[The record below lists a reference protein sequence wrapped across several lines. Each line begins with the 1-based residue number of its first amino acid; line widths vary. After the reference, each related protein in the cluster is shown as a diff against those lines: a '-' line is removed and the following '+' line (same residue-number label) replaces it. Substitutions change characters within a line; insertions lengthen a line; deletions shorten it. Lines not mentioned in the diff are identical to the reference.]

1 MLRSEYWIS
10 ELANLSG
17 VSTRTIRYYI
27 QEGLLPQP
35 EIRGKYAV
43 FTDEYMHRLRLI
55 KILKDAYLPLNRI
68 KELLDTLTENEIL
81 PLLEAF
87 EKDPVSALSGLQALP
102 MFEQPSFHLS
112 SPPRPVQVREQN
124 VNALE
129 YIQQLRKESPLN
141 EKTNR
146 NPRPDARPNKRNL
159 ITAAPT
165 PGEEWRRIVLAAGL
179 ELHIRQPE
187 SFRTQ
192 QLVEDLIDLVRN
204 RK

>member
-10 ELANLSG
+10 ELADLSG

-68 KELLDTLTENEIL
+68 KQLLDAITDNEII
-81 PLLEAF
+81 PLLDAF

-102 MFEQPSFHLS
+102 MFEQPITSQAS
-112 SPPRPVQVREQN
+112 QPRLEQVREK
-124 VNALE
+124 NALE
-129 YIQQLRKESPLN
+129 YIQQLRGERPLN
-141 EKTNR
+141 EKMDR
-146 NPRPDARPNKRNL
+146 NPRLDSRPSRRN
-159 ITAAPT
+159 IIVAAPT
-165 PGEEWRRIVLAAGL
+165 PGEEWRRIPLAPGL

-187 SFRTQ
+187 NKKTQ
-192 QLVEDLIDLVRN
+192 QLVEDLLDLVRN

>member
-102 MFEQPSFHLS
+102 MFEQPSIHQS
-112 SPPRPVQVREQN
+112 SPPRVAQVRERN
-124 VNALE
+124 DNALE
-129 YIQQLRKESPLN
+129 YIQQLRSESPLN
-141 EKTNR
+141 EKMNR
-146 NPRPDARPNKRNL
+146 IPRPDAHPNKRNL
-159 ITAAPT
+159 ITAAPS

-179 ELHIRQPE
+179 ELHVRQPE
-187 SFRTQ
+187 SNRTQ

>member
-10 ELANLSG
+10 ELADLSG

-68 KELLDTLTENEIL
+68 KQLLDTITDNEII
-81 PLLEAF
+81 PLLDAF

-102 MFEQPSFHLS
+102 MFEQSITIHAS
-112 SPPRPVQVREQN
+112 QPRPEQVRERN
-124 VNALE
+124 ANALE
-129 YIQQLRKESPLN
+129 YIQQLRGERPLH
-141 EKTNR
+141 EKMDR
-146 NPRPDARPNKRNL
+146 NPRLDARPSKRNF
-159 ITAAPT
+159 IATAPT
-165 PGEEWRRIVLAAGL
+165 PGEEWRRIPLAPGL
-179 ELHIRQPE
+179 ELHVRQPE
-187 SFRTQ
+187 NNKTQ
-192 QLVEDLIDLVRN
+192 QLVEDLLDLVRN

>member
-102 MFEQPSFHLS
+102 MFEQPSIHLS

-129 YIQQLRKESPLN
+129 YIQQLRRESPLN
-141 EKTNR
+141 EKMNR
-146 NPRPDARPNKRNL
+146 NPRPDAHPNKRNL
-159 ITAAPT
+159 IAAAPT

-179 ELHIRQPE
+179 ELHVRQPE
-187 SFRTQ
+187 STRTQ

>member
-141 EKTNR
+141 EKMNR

-159 ITAAPT
+159 ITSAPT
-165 PGEEWRRIVLAAGL
+165 PGEEWRRILLAAGL

-187 SFRTQ
+187 SFITQ